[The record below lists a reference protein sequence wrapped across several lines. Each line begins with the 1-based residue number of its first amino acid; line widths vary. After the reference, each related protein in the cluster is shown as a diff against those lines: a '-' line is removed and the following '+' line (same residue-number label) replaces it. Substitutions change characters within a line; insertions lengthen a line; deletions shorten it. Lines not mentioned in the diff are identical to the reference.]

1 MEEVVWYCSKKNPLV
16 AMNALDHTIGIWIF
30 NDQGN

>member
-1 MEEVVWYCSKKNPLV
+1 LALHSTKPLV
-16 AMNALDHTIGIWIF
+16 AMNTLNTTIGIWIF